1 MVERPT
7 GFPTCLLDNIM
18 DLKSIINK
26 FTEGTKLLLVQPT
39 MFFRELGDVS
49 LKTMHTVTEDE
60 AGRPDLIADKYYG
73 DHRMVDIILKYNNIS
88 DPFSIDEG
96 EEIKIP
102 KPFIAYYRLDRP
114 KFAESTNAVKNQF
127 IDTKR
132 LTKKDQRRVE
142 ALKKKYGK
150 DELLPP
156 NVIPTG
162 KKTYEFD
169 GGLIRMGKQAQT
181 APVTQSTT
189 LADMAAANAAG
200 GLNSAPENAADLL
213 NVLDSNVV
221 KTDTNIANNT
231 NTGANNTNTGT
242 KADITGGNN
251 FDGGNPQGTNT
262 NTNSVDPDSPCSK

>member
-1 MVERPT
+1 MERPT
-7 GFPTCLLDNIM
+7 GFPTCLADNIM

-26 FTEGTKLLLVQPT
+26 FTEGAKLLLVQPT

-102 KPFIAYYRLDRP
+102 KPSIAYYRLDRP
-114 KFAESTNAVKNQF
+114 KFAESTNAIKNQF

-189 LADMAAANAAG
+189 LADMAAANATG
-200 GLNSAPENAADLL
+200 GINPAPENAVDLL
-213 NVLDSNVV
+213 NVLDATVV
-221 KTDTNIANNT
+221 ETDTNIANDT
-231 NTGANNTNTGT
+231 NTGAN
-242 KADITGGNN
+242 ADVTGGNN
-251 FDGGNPQGTNT
+251 FDGGNPQSTNT

>member
-1 MVERPT
+1 
-7 GFPTCLLDNIM
+7 M

-26 FTEGTKLLLVQPT
+26 FTEGAKLLLVQPT

-102 KPFIAYYRLDRP
+102 KPSIAYYRLDRP
-114 KFAESTNAVKNQF
+114 KFAESTNTVKNQF

-189 LADMAAANAAG
+189 LADMAAANTEG
-200 GLNSAPENAADLL
+200 GINPAPENAVDLL
-213 NVLDSNVV
+213 NVLD
-221 KTDTNIANNT
+221 ANGVNDT
-231 NTGANNTNTGT
+231 NTGANDINTGAN
-242 KADITGGNN
+242 ADVTGGNN

>member
-1 MVERPT
+1 MERPT
-7 GFPTCLLDNIM
+7 GFPTCLADNIM

-26 FTEGTKLLLVQPT
+26 FTEGAKLLLVQPT

-49 LKTMHTVTEDE
+49 LKTTHTVVADE
-60 AGRPDLIADKYYG
+60 VGRPDLIADRHYG

-96 EEIKIP
+96 EVLRIP
-102 KPFIAYYRLDRP
+102 KPTIAYYRLDRP
-114 KFAESTNAVKNQF
+114 KFAESTNAIKNQF
-127 IDTKR
+127 TDTKR
-132 LTKKDQRRVE
+132 LNKKDQARVD

-156 NVIPTG
+156 NVVPTG

-169 GGLIRMGKQAQT
+169 AGLIRMGKQAQT

-189 LADMAAANAAG
+189 VADMLAANNLDG
-200 GLNSAPENAADLL
+200 GNVANPAPENANDLIDI
-213 NVLDSNVV
+213 LDGGIIDVQEE
-221 KTDTNIANNT
+221 TPI
-231 NTGANNTNTGT
+231 NTGL
-242 KADITGGNN
+242 KADETGGNN
-251 FDGGNPQGTNT
+251 FDGGNPQGSNT